1 MKFWLITNDKD
12 TLVGMRLAGI
22 EGELVNEKDELL
34 VKLENAVKNDA
45 ISIVLINNELASLIP
60 SELYEIKKNSKTL
73 IVEIPDKGSSG
84 PADSITR
91 YVANAVGIKI

>member
-12 TLVGMRLAGI
+12 TMVGMRLAGI
-22 EGELVNEKDELL
+22 EGELVHEKDELL
-34 VKLENAVKNDA
+34 EKLENAVKNDE
-45 ISIVLINNELASLIP
+45 ISIVLINNGLASLIP

-73 IVEIPDKGSSG
+73 IVEILDKGGSE
-84 PADSITR
+84 PTDSITR